1 MRADREHLVDDL
13 LSDSDAAT
21 LAAGRT
27 VLRRRRIVRRLRVG
41 GIALTAAGLIFLLQR
56 APAPSA
62 TETRPAIAASAPEHT
77 PGPAPDRP
85 RLRRLS
91 DEQLLALFPGKPVA
105 LAMVKGQ
112 TRLLFA
118 RPEDERLHVGL
129 HRE

>member
-13 LSDSDAAT
+13 LADSAAAT

-27 VLRRRRIVRRLRVG
+27 VLRRRRIVRRLRAG
-41 GIALTAAGLIFLLQR
+41 GVALAAAALIFLLQR

-62 TETRPAIAASAPEHT
+62 PETRLTVAAPATAHPSRT
-77 PGPAPDRP
+77 VPDRP
-85 RLRRLS
+85 RQLRLS

-105 LAMVKGQ
+105 LAMVNGEK
-112 TRLLFA
+112 RLLFS

-129 HRE
+129 RRE

>member
-13 LSDSDAAT
+13 LADPDAGT

-85 RLRRLS
+85 PAAATLRRATPG
-91 DEQLLALFPGKPVA
+91 ALPGKPVA
-105 LAMVKGQ
+105 LAMVKGE

-129 HRE
+129 RRE